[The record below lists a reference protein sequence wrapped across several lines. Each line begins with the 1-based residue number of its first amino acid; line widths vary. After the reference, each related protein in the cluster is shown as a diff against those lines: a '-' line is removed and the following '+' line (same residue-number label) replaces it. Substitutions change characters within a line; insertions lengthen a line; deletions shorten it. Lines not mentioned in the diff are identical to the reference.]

1 MEDSGIDSGDVTNKH
16 NSIECIESDDST
28 NNNLTVAFKEKHSKS
43 NSINDDLNVI
53 IKTNSGTTGKNKSSL
68 NSSCRTLQRKL
79 ELKVERA
86 KRNYSQL
93 HDSYF
98 EPKPNSSTL
107 IPINRLQIP
116 GCQEIVPLVEYKSAN
131 SDDDDDEDEIA
142 YFPVKSKHNVKHDL
156 SDTFSLQEMT
166 IMGTESDDSES
177 QTLEFLSPSVS
188 HTNLDK
194 FFGWIC
200 CANRF

>member
-1 MEDSGIDSGDVTNKH
+1 MLTFATFKK
-16 NSIECIESDDST
+16 ES
-28 NNNLTVAFKEKHSKS
+28 
-43 NSINDDLNVI
+43 
-53 IKTNSGTTGKNKSSL
+53 
-68 NSSCRTLQRKL
+68 
-79 ELKVERA
+79 
-86 KRNYSQL
+86 
-93 HDSYF
+93 
-98 EPKPNSSTL
+98 KPNTSTL

-116 GCQEIVPLVEYKSAN
+116 GCQENVPLVEYKSAN

-177 QTLEFLSPSVS
+177 QTLEFMSPSVT